1 MNVAVKI
8 SDVSKRYGDI
18 LALDRVSLD
27 IGEGELFGIIGPDG
41 AGKSTLTGFSP
52 HSRHL
57 TAETRL
63 SAASTPSGTTGGF
76 AHESAICPNDSRFT
90 PT

>member
-27 IGEGELFGIIGPDG
+27 IGEVM
-41 AGKSTLTGFSP
+41 
-52 HSRHL
+52 
-57 TAETRL
+57 
-63 SAASTPSGTTGGF
+63 TTNK
-76 AHESAICPNDSRFT
+76 EDL
-90 PT
+90 